1 MGEADST
8 ARFSGDQKMDDISF
22 DGVCSPETAGEPE
35 HKPPAKAAFGV
46 LDVIVA
52 PGSPNKSSGAHGHT
66 GHRIGEWH
74 GRAKYSD
81 ATVRRARELYA
92 EVGSYKAVGDLLG
105 VPEGTVADW
114 IRRDTRWGAGG

>member
-1 MGEADST
+1 MNGRGGQH
-8 ARFSGDQKMDDISF
+8 ARFSGDQKMDDKI
-22 DGVCSPETAGEPE
+22 
-35 HKPPAKAAFGV
+35 
-46 LDVIVA
+46 
-52 PGSPNKSSGAHGHT
+52 SGAHGHT

-74 GRAKYSD
+74 GRAKHSD